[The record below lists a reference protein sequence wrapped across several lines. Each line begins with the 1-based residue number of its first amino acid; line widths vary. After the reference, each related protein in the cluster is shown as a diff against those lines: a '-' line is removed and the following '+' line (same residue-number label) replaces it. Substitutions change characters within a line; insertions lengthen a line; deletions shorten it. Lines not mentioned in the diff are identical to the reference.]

1 MSTDLMDPVKNKP
14 TKKRNNQKDLVK
26 IVPPPGIQLRRGK
39 RSESIGFSFYF
50 EGVEHRETLKLSL
63 TKANVEYAINR
74 RGEILNAIALGR
86 FDYEKYFPNSLKAR
100 KLAEVRK
107 ALEASHPRNTTVEQ
121 LMKAYLCDRQQSL
134 APSSFNQYS
143 DVTRTHILPKWKDT
157 LIGNV
162 STAEIRKWI
171 ASMQT
176 KQKTVQ
182 ANILPLNKA
191 LSRAQREGWITKNPF
206 DNIDLKEILS
216 PERRESK
223 SDADPFDVDEI
234 EKILNACDRALERSL
249 LAWAFGTGMRPS
261 EYIAL
266 VWDDLDFKAGTAT
279 VDGAYVDGVFRNI
292 GKTKSSLRDIDL
304 RQLAVDG
311 LSTQLH
317 RQGAG
322 KLVLPH
328 AVTLERW
335 TGDKQIRGRW
345 RRILKLAGVRYRSP
359 YQTRHT
365 FATSLL
371 MLGEPPLYVASQM
384 GHIDATM
391 VYTVYTK
398 WIKNGL
404 DGDKKERLAAL
415 YAKITQK

>member
-1 MSTDLMDPVKNKP
+1 MSTSLIVPAKNKP
-14 TKKRNNQKDLVK
+14 KKTLNRPKKSENLVA
-26 IVPPPGIQLRRGK
+26 PPGIQLRRGK

-50 EGVEHRETLKLSL
+50 EGIEYRETLKLSL
-63 TKANVEYAINR
+63 TKANLEYATNR

-121 LMKAYLCDRQQSL
+121 LMKSYLCDRQQSL

-157 LIGNV
+157 LIGDV
-162 STAEIRKWI
+162 TTAEIRKWI
-171 ASMQT
+171 SSMQT

-182 ANILPLNKA
+182 ANILPFNKA

-216 PERRESK
+216 PERRKCK

-261 EYIAL
+261 EYIAF
-266 VWDDLDFKAGTAT
+266 VWDDLDFNAGTAT
-279 VDGAYVDGVFRNI
+279 VDGAYVDGVFRSI
-292 GKTKSSLRDIDL
+292 GKTKSALRDIDL

-317 RQGAG
+317 RQGVG

-371 MLGEPPLYVASQM
+371 LLGEPPLYVASQM